1 MADGLFT
8 KPSKF
13 ASLRMVGKNSLMF
26 APGDLSNSP
35 SINYN
40 NISYESQSLIGNRP
54 MEKQVIREWVWRR
67 MAQGGPRGNPYG
79 GIPPF
84 PGQNK
89 AAERLRRTSLYKESF
104 SVMVPPDRAQLQVRI
119 NLLQDRKRL
128 IMATPG
134 LRDGFREIASSGIPP
149 SRWAKAVSS
158 VGVSQYGRKL
168 ASTLDEIGGVDLLIT
183 GAVAVSLQG
192 DRIGKGTGYF
202 DLEYMILREIG
213 SAGEKTRVI
222 AVVDDLQVFKELT
235 WNERDVSIDLIVT
248 PTKSIPV
255 HHPRPR
261 PKGIDWLSLQPRQL
275 RRMRPLRE
283 IRKSR

>member
-1 MADGLFT
+1 
-8 KPSKF
+8 
-13 ASLRMVGKNSLMF
+13 
-26 APGDLSNSP
+26 
-35 SINYN
+35 
-40 NISYESQSLIGNRP
+40 
-54 MEKQVIREWVWRR
+54 
-67 MAQGGPRGNPYG
+67 MAQGGLHGDPYG
-79 GIPPF
+79 RIPPF

-89 AAERLRRTSLYKESF
+89 AAERLRRTTLYKENF

-134 LRDGFREIASSGIPP
+134 LRGGFREIPNSGIPP
-149 SRWAKAVSS
+149 SRWGKAVSS
-158 VGVSQYGRKL
+158 GGVTRYGRKL
-168 ASTLDEIGGVDLLIT
+168 ASTLGEIGRIDLLVT

-213 SAGEKTRVI
+213 SAGEKTPVI
-222 AVVDDLQVFKELT
+222 AVVDDLQVFKELR
-235 WNERDVSIDLIVT
+235 WNEKDVSIDLIIT

-261 PKGIDWLSLQPRQL
+261 PKGIDWLSLQPRQMKG
-275 RRMRPLRE
+275 MRPLRE
-283 IRKSR
+283 LRGPR

>member
-1 MADGLFT
+1 
-8 KPSKF
+8 
-13 ASLRMVGKNSLMF
+13 
-26 APGDLSNSP
+26 
-35 SINYN
+35 
-40 NISYESQSLIGNRP
+40 
-54 MEKQVIREWVWRR
+54 MEKQEIREWVWRR
-67 MAQGGPRGNPYG
+67 MAQGGLHGDPYG

-89 AAERLRRTSLYKESF
+89 AAERLRRTTLYKESF

-134 LRDGFREIASSGIPP
+134 LRGGFREISSSGIPP
-149 SRWAKAVSS
+149 SLWGKAVSS
-158 VGVSQYGRKL
+158 VGVMRYGRKL
-168 ASTLDEIGGVDLLIT
+168 ASTSGEIGRIDLMVT

-213 SAGEKTRVI
+213 SAGEKTPVI
-222 AVVDDLQVFKELT
+222 AVVDDLQVFKELS
-235 WNERDVSIDLIVT
+235 WNEKDVSIDLIVT

-261 PKGIDWLSLQPRQL
+261 PTGIDWLSLQPRQM
-275 RRMRPLRE
+275 RGMRPLWELRG
-283 IRKSR
+283 SR